1 LFIPNAISLVLDNE
15 KHFFTSFASREK
27 TYTTLFKMW
36 QIALFDKVKKNNKKQ
51 KKTKFLYIL
60 SFSFLLL
67 SKSIDNDE
75 VNTLVRSFYGED
87 LGYNSEDDEY
97 EYYMKTK
104 NTKNPANNTAEQQN
118 ILKFGKINFSLTH
131 FIYFL

>member
-1 LFIPNAISLVLDNE
+1 MANCNVL
-15 KHFFTSFASREK
+15 KSK
-27 TYTTLFKMW
+27 K
-36 QIALFDKVKKNNKKQ
+36 KKKN
-51 KKTKFLYIL
+51 FYI
-60 SFSFLLL
+60 SWVFFLLL

-104 NTKNPANNTAEQQN
+104 NKKNPANNTAEQQN
-118 ILKFGKINFSLTH
+118 ILKFGKINFS
-131 FIYFL
+131 FFLFFFA